1 MVVKRLTPVILFFA
15 AIGMFAAALFFIFRG
30 EFKAVFDGLMRNSG
44 AVMRRPEAARPAEV
58 PPRATVPAVKIMPA
72 GWVEDFGKSETAGSS
87 DLPPGWVVEN
97 KPGTALASFSV
108 RNDPGTGDSFLR
120 MEADKASASVITKL
134 DGVDIK
140 KTPYLRW
147 RWRVKVL
154 PEGADGRVRSRDDQA
169 IGIYVGSGSTL
180 NNKSVSYRWDTQTPI
195 AAEGNASYGF
205 GVIKVKWHTL
215 RNKEDAAAGEWIEEE
230 RNVAEDFKRA
240 WGYYPDDI
248 YLSVSCNSQYTGS
261 QAVADLDWIGFDAQ
275 PAGNS
280 NISTEHK

>member
-1 MVVKRLTPVILFFA
+1 LVRQAKKIQP
-15 AIGMFAAALFFIFRG
+15 AAA
-30 EFKAVFDGLMRNSG
+30 
-44 AVMRRPEAARPAEV
+44 PAI
-58 PPRATVPAVKIMPA
+58 KILPA
-72 GWVEDFGKSETAGSS
+72 GWLEDFGKSKTAGLP
-87 DLPPGWVVEN
+87 DLPPGWVVES
-97 KPGTALASFSV
+97 KPGTALANFSV
-108 RNDPGTGDSFLR
+108 RNDPGTGGFFLH
-120 MEADKASASVITKL
+120 MEADRASASVITKL

-147 RWRVKVL
+147 RWRAKVL

-215 RNKEDAAAGEWIEEE
+215 RNKEDAVAGEWIEEE

-240 WGYYPDDI
+240 WGYYPDDV

-275 PAGNS
+275 SSGNP
-280 NISTEHK
+280 NILAENK